1 MCYSLKAVGNF
12 TVWIS
17 AEGEKPSQMKM
28 KTLGAVG
35 SSFLDIACDP
45 DAPTASLSGVQ
56 MVKWGCVHFENQRV
70 FSKIYWNTN
79 TS

>member
-1 MCYSLKAVGNF
+1 
-12 TVWIS
+12 
-17 AEGEKPSQMKM
+17 MKM

-56 MVKWGCVHFENQRV
+56 MVKWGCVHFEKQRV